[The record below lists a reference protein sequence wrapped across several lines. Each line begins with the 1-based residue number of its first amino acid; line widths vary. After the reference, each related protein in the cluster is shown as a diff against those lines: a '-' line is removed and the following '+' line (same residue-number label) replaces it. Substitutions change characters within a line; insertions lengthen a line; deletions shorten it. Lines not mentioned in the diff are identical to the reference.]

1 MNSNEINDIRLQA
14 DFKGITFSEYKKAD
28 VKKELMQN
36 LIKSK
41 IENACYWSAEFICAG
56 HYSDLWDII
65 IDFFSKHIHIGNPK
79 IITYLELRIQL
90 FKNILRNGY
99 AEMELQ
105 MRNNIKIR
113 KLFAEIICVLCEAKK
128 HHEYNEIK
136 IKSEDFDLTYMTE
149 RFQAPDVSYAD
160 NIFLK
165 DDPKELFIPA
175 NEFAYNI
182 SEEGKNSVNACYWM
196 EWFIQ
201 FEQICKFKREKCK
214 CERRTFANVDS
225 KFQMEIVWILWDIFL
240 HEANK
245 RNELIKKIVRSAL
258 NIFCLKFSTN
268 CHKKRRYIMY
278 FVIEIFTEMFPLN
291 DKIIKDKEK
300 IQIVMDNIN
309 VVYKQIKKNEHSPNT
324 EYLYNNLN
332 ASNLQQSIAKLEK
345 MNAFSEEFIPRLE
358 SNDNERRPDII

>member
-1 MNSNEINDIRLQA
+1 MNANEINDIRIPNE
-14 DFKGITFSEYKKAD
+14 FKGITFSEYKKTD
-28 VKKELMQN
+28 VKKELIQN
-36 LIKSK
+36 LKKSK
-41 IENACYWSAEFICAG
+41 IENSCYWSAEFICAG
-56 HYSDLWDII
+56 HYADLWDII
-65 IDFFSKHIHIGNPK
+65 IEFFSKYIHIGNPK

-90 FKNILRNGY
+90 FKNILQNGY
-99 AEMELQ
+99 IEMELQ

-128 HHEYNEIK
+128 RHEYNEIK

-165 DDPKELFIPA
+165 EDPKELFIPA

-182 SEEGKNSVNACYWM
+182 SEEGRNSVNACYWM

-201 FEQICKFKREKCK
+201 FEQICKSRKEKCK
-214 CERRTFANVDS
+214 CERRIFANVES
-225 KFQMEIVWILWDIFL
+225 KFQMEIIWILWDIFL
-240 HEANK
+240 YEATK
-245 RNELIKKIVRSAL
+245 RNALVQKLVRSAL

-278 FVIEIFTEMFPLN
+278 FVIEIFTEQFPL
-291 DKIIKDKEK
+291 DDTIIKDKEK
-300 IQIVMDNIN
+300 IQSVMDNIN
-309 VVYKQIKKNEHSPNT
+309 IIYKQIKKNEHSPNT

-332 ASNLQQSIAKLEK
+332 ASNLQQSIIKLER
-345 MNAFSEEFIPRLE
+345 MNAISEEFIPRLVPTDE
-358 SNDNERRPDII
+358 NVPDII